1 MIRDV
6 VAGEVPRESIQRLLQ
21 GIPFFNE
28 VIRTDPPQLELL
40 MGRSRVLHAD
50 AGDVVIRRG
59 DTDTCLYFL
68 LKGQLDVLAGEPGS
82 AVLNTISPGQAL
94 GTLAMLRA
102 MPRSATIVADP
113 KGKGVLL
120 LALDFNL
127 FRDINDYSTF
137 TLATK
142 LAFYR
147 MVVNDI
153 RWTLEMN
160 KKADPNHPLVAAI
173 RKVPL
178 FVGTRGTREE
188 LASLREQANGLADI
202 LCVWN
207 ESSPRR

>member
-1 MIRDV
+1 MRDV
-6 VAGEVPRESIQRLLQ
+6 AKGEIPPESIQRMVQ

-28 VIRTDPPQLELL
+28 IIRTDAAQLDSI
-40 MGRSRVLHAD
+40 MTRSRLLHAD

-59 DTDTCLYFL
+59 DSDPYLYFL
-68 LKGQLDVLAGEPGS
+68 LKGQLDVLAGDAGS
-82 AVLNTISPGQAL
+82 AVINTISPGQPF

-113 KGKGVLL
+113 KGKGVVL
-120 LALDFNL
+120 LAVDYNL
-127 FRDINDYSTF
+127 FRDITDVTLF

-160 KKADPNHPLVAAI
+160 RKSDPSNVLVANM

-178 FVGTRGTREE
+178 FTGTRGTGDE
-188 LASLREQANGLADI
+188 LASLREQALGLADI
-202 LCVWN
+202 LCQWN
-207 ESSPRR
+207 EARR

>member
-1 MIRDV
+1 MRDV
-6 VAGEVPRESIQRLLQ
+6 VKGEIPPESVQRMVQ

-28 VIRTDPPQLELL
+28 IIRTDAAQIDAI
-40 MGRSRVLHAD
+40 MSRSRLLQAD
-50 AGDVVIRRG
+50 PGDVVIRRG
-59 DTDTCLYFL
+59 DTDPYLYFL
-68 LKGQLDVLAGEPGS
+68 LKGQLDVLSGEPGS
-82 AVLNTISPGQAL
+82 AVINTISPGQPF

-113 KGKGVLL
+113 KGKAVVL
-120 LALDFNL
+120 LALDYSF
-127 FRDINDYSTF
+127 FRDTDDFSLF

-160 KKADPNHPLVAAI
+160 KKSDPANVLVANI

-178 FVGTRGTREE
+178 FTGMRGTQDE
-188 LASLREQANGLADI
+188 LSSLREQAHGLAEI
-202 LCVWN
+202 LCQWN